1 MVYWN
6 LKGVAEGRTLRS
18 KESFPMLRA
27 LCMLLW
33 LSLGSPLEAL
43 AQQQGQVYWAGYLG
57 LGRMN
62 LDGSGLEWIVKAD
75 HRGAG
80 SIAIDEV
87 EGKIYWA
94 HGAYGT
100 RVAIYR
106 SDLDGSNLESLTGYF
121 LRECTRVDP
130 CTDADHLYIDMDP
143 VNRRLYLTARLY
155 RNVKYSAVLMGL
167 DLDRWTGLK
176 APDDRIL
183 HANAVPDAFPLG
195 LIVDAP
201 NQSLYYIDYD
211 SGLNIV
217 DLSTAE
223 IDDAGIVSF
232 NLGDDSQRPRPAF
245 CNTDIWYGYDYHF
258 DPVENSLYLSRYDG
272 IWKTSLKEPEPQV
285 SLFRDVVSVG
295 LQISVD
301 VDGRQLYWV
310 APRNRLF
317 RTALDDSS
325 EIEYVTKL
333 YDFGEV
339 DYYPEVFDL
348 VVSEGKI
355 YWSDERGTIQR
366 CNLDG
371 SEVESVFAPKI
382 RRPRAISIDSPRGK
396 LLWGDDKAGTVLQA
410 NLDGSDVEVLVS
422 GLIRVR
428 DVLAHGNE
436 LYWFDPRSQRIQSA
450 SRDGSDVQD
459 VATEVIGTVAYGAT
473 VIDSVRKKLYWS
485 HYGGLYRSDL
495 SGSNMEELSSPSG
508 NTWIQDLAIDA
519 QEGTLYWTNQDALW
533 RTDIESG
540 ATTLLHEN
548 AWAVALSSE
557 RVFWTALEPDVFGN
571 LVTVLLYQSNKDG
584 TDRQAIIGPTGSDRG
599 FFLHD
604 RYGRSIAERIA
615 IHFPDDRSG
624 TLSPRPV
631 ATDLHANYPNP
642 FNSDTA
648 IPYTL
653 SRPGPV
659 SLVIYNS
666 LGQPVETL
674 VNEVQGEGSYTVLW
688 APVSDDGARPLGSGI
703 YLYRLVTP
711 HGSSTRKLTVLR

>member
-1 MVYWN
+1 
-6 LKGVAEGRTLRS
+6 
-18 KESFPMLRA
+18 MLPA
-27 LCMLLW
+27 LCMLLG

-43 AQQQGQVYWAGYLG
+43 AQQEGQVYWAGYLG

-75 HRGAG
+75 RRWPG

-94 HGAYGT
+94 QGAHRT

-106 SDLDGSNLESLTGYF
+106 SDLDGSNLEDLTGYF
-121 LRECTRVDP
+121 LPECNDLDP
-130 CTDADHLYIDMDP
+130 CTAADHLYIDIDP
-143 VNRRLYLTARLY
+143 VNRRLFLTARLDG
-155 RNVKYSAVLMGL
+155 NVKDSAVLMGL
-167 DLDRWTGLK
+167 DLDKWTGLK

-183 HANAVPDAFPLG
+183 HSNAVPDASPLG
-195 LIVDAP
+195 LIVDGR
-201 NQSLYYIDYD
+201 NQRLYYIDYD
-211 SGLNIV
+211 AGLNIV
-217 DLSTAE
+217 DMSTAE
-223 IDDAGIVSF
+223 TDDTGIVSF
-232 NLGDDSQRPRPAF
+232 KLGDDSRLPRPVF

-258 DPVENSLYLSRYDG
+258 DPVENTLYWSGFDG
-272 IWKTSLKEPEPQV
+272 IWKTNPGEPEPRI
-285 SLFRDVVSVG
+285 SLFRDVVTVG
-295 LQISVD
+295 IQISVD
-301 VDGRQLYWV
+301 AEGRKLYWV
-310 APRNRLF
+310 DPWNKLF
-317 RTALDDSS
+317 RTSLDDSS

-333 YDFGEV
+333 YDFGDV
-339 DYYPEVFDL
+339 NYRPEVFDL
-348 VVSEGKI
+348 AVSEGKI

-371 SEVESVFAPKI
+371 SEVESVFAPKV

-396 LLWGDDKAGTVLQA
+396 VLWGDDTAGTVLQA

-428 DVLAHGNE
+428 DVLAHGDE

-450 SRDGSDVQD
+450 SRDGSNVQD
-459 VATEVIGTVAYGAT
+459 VATEIVGSVSYGAT

-485 HYGGLYRSDL
+485 HYGSLYRSDL

-508 NTWIQDLAIDA
+508 NTSIQDLAIDA
-519 QEGTLYWTNQDALW
+519 QERALYWTNQDALW
-533 RTDIESG
+533 RTDIDSG
-540 ATTLLHEN
+540 VTTLLHEN
-548 AWAVALSSE
+548 AWSLALSSE

-571 LVTVLLYQSNKDG
+571 LVTVHLYHSSKDG
-584 TDRQAIIGPTGSDRG
+584 TDRQAIISPTGSDRG
-599 FFLHD
+599 VFLHD

-615 IHFPDDRSG
+615 IHFLDDRSG
-624 TLSPRPV
+624 TPSPRPV
-631 ATDLHANYPNP
+631 ATGLHANYPNP

-674 VNEVQGEGSYTVLW
+674 VNEVQAEGSYTVLW
-688 APVSDDGARPLGSGI
+688 SPVSDDGAKLLGSGI

>member
-1 MVYWN
+1 MVDWN
-6 LKGVAEGRTLRS
+6 LKGLAEGRILRS
-18 KESFPMLRA
+18 KESSPMLRA
-27 LCMLLW
+27 LCVLLW

-75 HRGAG
+75 HRGPG

-94 HGAYGT
+94 QGANRT

-106 SDLDGSNLESLTGYF
+106 SDLDGSNLEDLTGYF

-167 DLDRWTGLK
+167 DLDTWTGLK
-176 APDDRIL
+176 APDDGIL

-211 SGLNIV
+211 SGLNMV

-223 IDDAGIVSF
+223 TGDTGIVSL
-232 NLGDDSQRPRPAF
+232 NLGEDSSRPRPVF
-245 CNTDIWYGYDYHF
+245 CNTDIWRGYDYHF
-258 DPVENSLYLSRYDG
+258 DPVENALYLSRYDG
-272 IWKTSLKEPEPQV
+272 IWKTSLGEPEPQI
-285 SLFRDVVSVG
+285 SLFRDVVTVG
-295 LQISVD
+295 IQISGD
-301 VDGRQLYWV
+301 LEGRKLYWV
-310 APRNRLF
+310 DPWNKLF
-317 RTALDDSS
+317 RTSLDDSS
-325 EIEYVTKL
+325 EIEFVTEL
-333 YDFGEV
+333 YDFGDV
-339 DYYPEVFDL
+339 DHRLEVFDL
-348 VVSEGKI
+348 AVSGGKI

-371 SEVESVFAPKI
+371 SAVETVFAPRV

-396 LLWGDDKAGTVLQA
+396 LLWGDDRAGTVLQA

-428 DVLAHGNE
+428 DVLAHGDR

-450 SRDGSDVQD
+450 SRDGSNVRD
-459 VATEVIGTVAYGAT
+459 VATEVVGTVFYGAT

-485 HYGGLYRSDL
+485 HYGSLYRSDL
-495 SGSNMEELSSPSG
+495 SGSSREELSSPSG

-519 QEGTLYWTNQDALW
+519 RENTLYWTNQDALW

-557 RVFWTALEPDVFGN
+557 RVFWTALEPDAFGN
-571 LVTVLLYQSNKDG
+571 LVNVLLYQSNKDG
-584 TDRQAIIGPTGSDRG
+584 TDRQAIIPTGSDGG

-604 RYGRSIAERIA
+604 RYGQSIAERIA

-624 TLSPRPV
+624 TASSRPL

-674 VNEVQGEGSYTVLW
+674 VNEVQTEGSYTVLW
-688 APVSDDGARPLGSGI
+688 APFSDDGARPLGSGI
-703 YLYRLVTP
+703 YLYRLITP
-711 HGSSTRKLTVLR
+711 QGSSTRKLTVLR